1 MKKILITL
9 ALLITLF
16 TQASGVQAANAEGTI
31 TGSTTVKVGNTVSIK
46 VTIKGSKLYMI
57 KGTVSSSDSSIL
69 AGSGSIYK
77 KADLTENEN
86 GFSSV
91 STTVTFTA
99 KKSGNVKIKFTPDSG
114 NCLDVDSNNVSI
126 SISSLTITVKE
137 KETSTNSGTGT
148 SNNNAGSTSNNNE
161 PVEDTRSK
169 ENSLSS
175 LKVSEGTLSPAF
187 NASTTKYKVEVG
199 STVNK
204 ITLSAT
210 AKDSKASVSGTGEKT
225 LKVGNNSFEI
235 KCKAENGS
243 VKTYKIDVHVDET
256 PLVYTEYNGKKLG
269 VVRTDV
275 TAPNGFEKTTVTLE
289 GEKVTAFHSNQLDK
303 TVVYLIDEQN
313 NKNYYLFDEEKGIT
327 SIFIPTTLL
336 GRNVYIIDVNE
347 NDFNKEGMI
356 FGDITVDGNSLKGWT
371 YEDPIYANY
380 ELIIV
385 MNEQGEKVIYQHEK
399 TENSLQLY
407 MTPQKSN
414 DNSKIIYVLAGT
426 TGLFALTTLFF
437 AIKYFFF
444 KNKKIK
450 EIKNFYEKRTPET
463 KQPE

>member
-199 STVNK
+199 STVN
-204 ITLSAT
+204 
-210 AKDSKASVSGTGEKT
+210 
-225 LKVGNNSFEI
+225 
-235 KCKAENGS
+235 
-243 VKTYKIDVHVDET
+243 
-256 PLVYTEYNGKKLG
+256 
-269 VVRTDV
+269 
-275 TAPNGFEKTTVTLE
+275 
-289 GEKVTAFHSNQLDK
+289 
-303 TVVYLIDEQN
+303 
-313 NKNYYLFDEEKGIT
+313 
-327 SIFIPTTLL
+327 
-336 GRNVYIIDVNE
+336 
-347 NDFNKEGMI
+347 
-356 FGDITVDGNSLKGWT
+356 
-371 YEDPIYANY
+371 
-380 ELIIV
+380 
-385 MNEQGEKVIYQHEK
+385 
-399 TENSLQLY
+399 
-407 MTPQKSN
+407 
-414 DNSKIIYVLAGT
+414 
-426 TGLFALTTLFF
+426 
-437 AIKYFFF
+437 
-444 KNKKIK
+444 
-450 EIKNFYEKRTPET
+450 
-463 KQPE
+463 